1 MLPHFVTE
9 FDPLI
14 SSNLRINAIKENHQ
28 DQLEL
33 VPTSGWVIHSQLREV
48 EMNLEGCI

>member
-14 SSNLRINAIKENHQ
+14 SSNLRINAIKEMLNITA
-28 DQLEL
+28 DKKAKE
-33 VPTSGWVIHSQLREV
+33 VPVEPVIFKGDV
-48 EMNLEGCI
+48 E